1 MEKALLGLEKTN
13 LREQAAVALRQA
25 ITSGALKPGHHLR
38 ETELSSQLQI
48 SRGTLREALRE
59 LQQEGLVVRAPRG
72 RLLVRSL
79 SPKEIEDIF
88 VVRGALESLAAGI
101 LVASQELPSHI
112 EALNSAIAR
121 MRAAE
126 SDGLESR
133 VEADL
138 AFHRLLCSLSEND
151 SLLTSWEGLE
161 GAIRMSIMFAGV
173 ERGTRNMD
181 VARHQTIV
189 DAVASADPRRVR
201 DAITTHMEEAASNL
215 VV

>member
-25 ITSGALKPGHHLR
+25 ITSGALRPGTHLR

-48 SRGTLREALRE
+48 SRGTLREAFRE
-59 LQQEGLVVRAPRG
+59 LQQEGLVVQATRG

-88 VVRGALESLAAGI
+88 VVRGALESLAAEL
-101 LVASQELPSHI
+101 LVSSPDLKRHVDQLGRAVERMA
-112 EALNSAIAR
+112 EAEPGS
-121 MRAAE
+121 
-126 SDGLESR
+126 LESR

-138 AFHRLLCSLSEND
+138 AFHRLLCSLTENE
-151 SLLTSWEGLE
+151 SLVTSWEGLE
-161 GAIRMSIMFAGV
+161 GAIRMSIMFAGI

-181 VARHQTIV
+181 IARHQAIV
-189 DAVASADPRRVR
+189 DAVASGDRASVR
-201 DAITTHMEEAASNL
+201 EAISEHMGQAARTL
-215 VV
+215 IG